1 MSLSTLEIEEKVNDW
16 LIHHKDVDQVKKELE
31 VTEYS
36 EDNKNDILV
45 AFKKAYYAKRQ
56 KTGFI
61 FLIIGAF
68 AGFISCVLSISN
80 PFPDMYETILFG
92 MTSISLI
99 IIFIGL
105 YFLFE

>member
-1 MSLSTLEIEEKVNDW
+1 MSLSTLEIEEKVNSW
-16 LIHHKDVDQVKKELE
+16 LQQHKEVEQVKKELDASN
-31 VTEYS
+31 YS
-36 EDNKNDILV
+36 DDNKNDILI

-80 PFPDMYETILFG
+80 PWPEMYETILFG